1 MDWEKKYYKA
11 KLDPETK
18 KYLRHNREGY
28 IIVKIR
34 AREREREREIMV
46 LNLFVALAKA
56 KEVEL
61 A

>member
-34 AREREREREIMV
+34 AKEREREIVV